1 MTTLRPPTFVDVL
14 VPVALDH
21 TYSYRAPS
29 GLELEPGDIVAVP
42 LGAREVIGVVWADD
56 VTIRPGL
63 HNRIK
68 DVELKLDYPPVKLE
82 LRKFVDWVS
91 DYTLSPRGM
100 VLRMCLRMGELGPAR
115 EKVGIRLVGP
125 APKRMTTARMR
136 VLQLLADG
144 MVRTKSEAA
153 HEAGVSAGVIEGL
166 VDEGALETL
175 VLPPEP
181 VARRP
186 DPDHAVPEFTEA
198 QRQAS
203 DMLRV
208 SVAKGGFSVTL
219 VDGVTGSGKT
229 EVYFEAV
236 AEAVRQN
243 KQVLILMPEIALTA
257 QFLDR
262 FAARFGVRPAEW
274 HSEIAPRKRARTWA
288 AVAANE
294 VSVVVGARS
303 ALFLPY
309 AALGLIV
316 VDEEHDPAYKQED
329 GVRYHARDM
338 AVVRARETKIPIVL
352 ASATPSVETVVNA
365 KRGRY
370 VHLKLPERF
379 GGQHLPSV
387 EAIDLRREGPPRGRF
402 ISPRLAEAV
411 QIALERGEQ
420 ALLFLNRR
428 GFAPLTLCNAC
439 GHRMACPNCD
449 AWLVDHRFKRR
460 LVCHHCG
467 YSMPPPEQCPKCE
480 AKGSFVAVGP
490 GVERLEQEAAELFP
504 GARILVL
511 SSDLVDTMERLRQE
525 LDDVAQGRFDIVIGT
540 QLVAKGHHF
549 PKLNLVGIVDA
560 DLGLANGDPRAAE
573 RTFQLLHQV
582 VGRAGRE
589 EGRGYGYLQT
599 HQPEHPVM
607 RALIAQDREAFY
619 SAEIAVRE
627 ATHYPPFGRLAS
639 LLISGADKHATE
651 AYARKIAAVSP
662 IHEDV
667 KVLGPAEAPLALVR
681 GRHRFRLLVKSPR
694 AYDLSAYLR
703 EWLSAVPKAKGTL
716 KLEVDVDP
724 QSFF

>member
-21 TYSYRAPS
+21 TYSYRVPS
-29 GLELEPGDIVAVP
+29 ELELKPGDIVAVP

-63 HNRIK
+63 HNRMK
-68 DVELKLDYPPVKLE
+68 DVELKLDHPPLKPE

-91 DYTLSPRGM
+91 EYTLSPRGM

-115 EKVGIRLVGP
+115 EKVGVRLIGP

-144 MVRTKSEAA
+144 MVRAKGEAA
-153 HEAGVSAGVIEGL
+153 REAGVSVGVIDGL
-166 VDEGALETL
+166 VDEGTLETL

-186 DPDHAVPEFTEA
+186 DPEHAVPEFTEA
-198 QRQAS
+198 QRSAGDALRAS
-203 DMLRV
+203 V
-208 SVAKGGFSVTL
+208 GKGGFSVTL

-236 AEAVRQN
+236 AEAIRQK

-262 FAARFGVRPAEW
+262 FAERFGVRPAEW

-294 VSVVVGARS
+294 ISVVVGARS

-309 AALGLIV
+309 ADLGLIV

-370 VHLKLPERF
+370 IHLKLPERF

-402 ISPRLAEAV
+402 ISPRLAETV
-411 QIALERGEQ
+411 KIALERGEQ

-504 GARILVL
+504 GSRILVL

-549 PKLNLVGIVDA
+549 PKLNLVGIIDA

-651 AYARKIAAVSP
+651 SYARNIAAVSP
-662 IHEDV
+662 IHDEV
-667 KVLGPAEAPLALVR
+667 RVLGPAEAPLAVVR

-694 AYDLSAYLR
+694 GFDLSAYLR
-703 EWLSAVPKAKGTL
+703 EWLAAVPKAKGTL